1 MEFIFVLGLI
11 AVVTFFLPW
20 IHLFRLN
27 KMRDEINQ
35 LNVDVLYL
43 LDRSKA
49 VTTEPASTPKPAV
62 VRPPEIV
69 ATTQPVSED
78 NDYEDFEIED
88 ESPQPTPQ
96 FIPAYT
102 ENIKPKSSREDSMEF
117 NLGTKL
123 PVWIGAISLICAAF
137 FTVKYSIEAGWFG
150 PLVRTCMGVVF
161 GATLATTGHVI
172 SRRLTM
178 ANHERIGQGL
188 VGAGL
193 VSLYVSIYAAV
204 NLYAL
209 IGPMTGF
216 VSMAAV
222 TGLAVVM
229 SLRHGQPIAVFGL
242 VGGLLTP
249 ALIGSQEPNAVA
261 LFAYLFA
268 LFIGVLFIMVRQGWW
283 TLASL
288 ALGGMF
294 FWTAAWF
301 FSPTGIADSGTLVL
315 FVIGLCTAVIGI
327 TRRALLN
334 DNGQSAR
341 PAHNLNL
348 AALAGAA
355 LTITMF
361 STRLTLSLFDW
372 SMFGLLSCAI
382 LAMAYLRPEIYFRA
396 LLAKASLDLLLF
408 ALWLSPGITLS
419 DELIVLSGL
428 TALYTLV
435 PGVLM
440 RNIADPRSW
449 AKIQA
454 GSALGL
460 FLIVHYCMEFPYE
473 FVQQGFW
480 GTIALIL
487 TTLSVLKLHHVIRHP
502 YGVSE
507 VQNHLIATYALA
519 ATAFLSFGMSFEIS
533 ATWLPVAFSAQA
545 AATMWIMQRTQI
557 SFLKKIVFGLSTI
570 FLALNYKQIILFA
583 SLALTSLVKDT
594 IPASLAEK
602 LMLGEGQPI
611 ALLGLPLL
619 FTAATAY
626 MLYKYEGTVG
636 MVGKFLGIT
645 IAALF
650 TALSYYSVRSVLNV
664 ESVFFANPAGFTER
678 GVITLLI
685 AVAALIAALGGFHKR
700 IETMKLIGTSLVMIA
715 LGRIVYFDLFLFNP
729 YFDRS
734 QVVGSV
740 PLFNG
745 LTLTYGIGAALATL
759 CARSALLNRDLSSLK
774 TICRYTAMALLF
786 TFVSFTARHAF
797 HGMVHSSAGM
807 SNAELYT
814 YSIVW
819 MLTSLG
825 LLAYGLVRDQ
835 NSIRMAALGFMVLT
849 IGKVFLFDA
858 SELEGLYRIASFLG
872 LGVSLIG
879 LSYFYTRFILKK

>member
-1 MEFIFVLGLI
+1 MEFIFILGLV
-11 AVVTFFLPW
+11 AVITFFLPW
-20 IHLFRLN
+20 VHLFRLS

-43 LDRSKA
+43 LARSKSMA
-49 VTTEPASTPKPAV
+49 NEPASVPKPALAL
-62 VRPPEIV
+62 PPEVV
-69 ATTQPVSED
+69 AAAQPISAD
-78 NDYEDFEIED
+78 DDYENFEIED
-88 ESPQPTPQ
+88 EGPNSTPEFIPTYTEGPMPTP
-96 FIPAYT
+96 
-102 ENIKPKSSREDSMEF
+102 SRENSMEF
-117 NLGTKL
+117 SLGTKL

-150 PLVRTCMGVVF
+150 PFVRTCMGVVF
-161 GATLATTGHVI
+161 GAALVTTGHLI
-172 SRRLTM
+172 SKRLSM

-204 NLYAL
+204 NLYGL

-222 TGLAVVM
+222 TGLAVLM

-249 ALIGSQEPNAVA
+249 ALIGSQEPNAIA

-268 LFIGVLFIMVRQGWW
+268 LFIGVLSIMVRQGWW
-283 TLASL
+283 TLAWL

-301 FSPTGIADSGTLVL
+301 FSPTGIVDSGTLVL
-315 FVIGLCTAVIGI
+315 FVIGLCIVVMGI

-334 DNGQSAR
+334 DKDQNAR

-355 LTITMF
+355 LTIALF
-361 STRLTLSLFDW
+361 SIRLTLSLFDW
-372 SMFGLLSCAI
+372 SMFGLISCAI
-382 LAMAYLRPEIYFRA
+382 IAMTYLRPDIYFRT
-396 LLAKASLDLLLF
+396 LLAKVGLDLFLF
-408 ALWLSPGITLS
+408 VLWLSPAIALS

-428 TALYTLV
+428 TALYVLV

-440 RNIADPRSW
+440 RNVKDPRSW
-449 AKIQA
+449 AQIQV
-454 GSALGL
+454 GSALAL
-460 FLIVHYCMEFPYE
+460 FLICHFCINLPYE

-487 TTLSVLKLHHVIRHP
+487 TTLAVLKLHRIINQP
-502 YGVSE
+502 YDAPD
-507 VQNHLIATYALA
+507 VQNQLIATYALA

-533 ATWLPVAFSAQA
+533 AAWLPVAFSAQA

-557 SFLKKIVFGLSTI
+557 TFLKKIVFGLSAI
-570 FLALNYKQIILFA
+570 FVVLNYKQIILFVT
-583 SLALTSLVKDT
+583 LVLNSLVKDT
-594 IPASLAEK
+594 MPASLAEK
-602 LMLGEGQPI
+602 LMLGEGQPF

-619 FTAATAY
+619 FTTVTAY
-626 MLYKYEGTVG
+626 MLFSYERTLSTLGR
-636 MVGKFLGIT
+636 FLGIT

-650 TALSYYSVRSVLNV
+650 TGLSYYLVRGAFHDG
-664 ESVFFANPAGFTER
+664 SVFFAIPAGFIER

-700 IETMKLIGTSLVMIA
+700 IEAMKLIGTGLAMIA

-745 LTLTYGIGAALATL
+745 LTMTYGFGAALSTL
-759 CARSALLNRDLSSLK
+759 CSRSTLLNRDLSGLK

-786 TFVSFTARHAF
+786 AFVSFTARHAF

-807 SNAELYT
+807 NNAELYT

-879 LSYFYTRFILKK
+879 LSYFYTHFILKK